1 MKKNMGNT
9 DRLIRIAISAVL
21 LIVSLLELLP
31 TTLNALAL
39 IVSAMLILTS
49 FTSFCGLYALF
60 GWNTCK
66 MKS

>member
-21 LIVSLLELLP
+21 LIVSLLGLLP
-31 TTLNALAL
+31 SALNAFAL
-39 IVSAMLILTS
+39 VVSAMLILTS

-66 MKS
+66 IKS

>member
-21 LIVSLLELLP
+21 LIVSLLGLLP
-31 TTLNALAL
+31 SALNAFAL
-39 IVSAMLILTS
+39 VVSAMLILTS
-49 FTSFCGLYALF
+49 FKSFCGLYALF

>member
-21 LIVSLLELLP
+21 LIVSLLGQLP
-31 TTLNALAL
+31 STLNAIAL
-39 IVSAMLILTS
+39 IVAVILILTS
-49 FTSFCGLYALF
+49 FTSFCGLYTLF

-66 MKS
+66 IKS

>member
-9 DRLIRIAISAVL
+9 DRLIRIAIASVL
-21 LIVSLLELLP
+21 LIVSLADLFP
-31 TTLNALAL
+31 STLNVVALLVAVIL
-39 IVSAMLILTS
+39 VLTS

-66 MKS
+66 LKS

>member
-1 MKKNMGNT
+1 MKKNMGNA

-21 LIVSLLELLP
+21 FIVSLIGLLP
-31 TTLNALAL
+31 STLNAVAL
-39 IVSAMLILTS
+39 IVAAMLFLTS

-66 MKS
+66 VKS

>member
-21 LIVSLLELLP
+21 LIVSLLGQLP
-31 TTLNALAL
+31 STLNAIAL
-39 IVSAMLILTS
+39 IVAAILILTS
-49 FTSFCGLYALF
+49 FTSFCGLYTLF

-66 MKS
+66 IKF